1 MGGERNGV
9 ERAYLDSFS
18 RFSPLDFLDFLSAP
32 LEFFECPFISLYKFT
47 ANI

>member
-18 RFSPLDFLDFLSAP
+18 RFSSLDFLDFLSAP
-32 LEFFECPFISLYKFT
+32 LEFFECPFI
-47 ANI
+47 